1 MGHANAYF
9 NELHS
14 SLSQQYAI
22 NNTVKATLAANKTPF
37 NNCLKDAEKAFKRLF
52 DKQGYKPED
61 LLSEPDYRKLINS
74 FNKTFSSAIPH
85 TVSDTLRDYLEQDI
99 FVFSGLRTHA
109 QLTEARSYLK
119 DENGNIRS
127 WSNFEQ
133 KVTALNKTYNL
144 NYLEAEYEFAVH
156 SAQSADKWE
165 SFSDD
170 TERYYLQYRTAG
182 DDKVRVS
189 HSKLNGITLPKD
201 DPFWDEYFAPNGWR
215 CRCVII
221 EVLAR
226 KYQKSDS
233 KEAIA
238 KGEKATTQLNK
249 DGKNK
254 LAMFRF
260 NPGKNKKV
268 FPPGNSYTKV
278 TGAKKLI
285 PELKTTA
292 QLSSYMAKYA
302 AKHNHMFQHGYNK
315 LMTTTKRG
323 VNGYTDMRGT
333 IALKGDIMKE
343 AMAGINNINK
353 GIKTSF
359 TQERAL
365 STLHHEI
372 VHNANK
378 PGIMRLS
385 RIQTMYMETANE
397 FVSRKRLPNFMKT
410 LGGELQNASLID
422 NRDNTGYNTWVRN
435 YDYVVKLSKADKT
448 KVLTDVESHLINEPY
463 TSQKDGL
470 INALVNNSSL
480 KKREAADLVTNTLKY
495 SEDGFKSYVDS
506 KGLFK
511 TK

>member
-9 NELHS
+9 NELHA
-14 SLSQQYAI
+14 SLSEQYAI
-22 NNTVKATLAANKTPF
+22 NNTVKATLAASKTPF

-52 DKQGYKPED
+52 DKQAYKPED

-74 FNKTFSSAIPH
+74 FNQAFSSAIPH

-127 WSNFEQ
+127 WADFEQ
-133 KVTALNKTYNL
+133 KITALNKTYNL

-156 SAQSADKWE
+156 SAQSADKWD

-215 CRCVII
+215 CRCVVV
-221 EVLAR
+221 EVLTR

-278 TGAKKLI
+278 AGAKKLI
-285 PELKTTA
+285 PELKNTAKKMPKYTPKELSIYESKLGIEVNKGVFDYLKKDTPLLQKSTIGAKGAYYNTNANYVHIPIDQRRKNSKWYSQAVVHHEFGHAADWHNNLKETKEVVSLMQKYRKKYKDILGTTHNNLVN
-292 QLSSYMAKYA
+292 QYMTARANNDHDTMEKIGAVADSIMSLNPNYGWGHSKA
-302 AKHNHMFQHGYNK
+302 YFKQKGKKEAEFIAHMFENKFSGNNVFKKELPELYN
-315 LMTTTKRG
+315 
-323 VNGYTDMRGT
+323 DM
-333 IALKGDIMKE
+333 
-343 AMAGINNINK
+343 
-353 GIKTSF
+353 IK
-359 TQERAL
+359 
-365 STLHHEI
+365 
-372 VHNANK
+372 
-378 PGIMRLS
+378 
-385 RIQTMYMETANE
+385 
-397 FVSRKRLPNFMKT
+397 
-410 LGGELQNASLID
+410 
-422 NRDNTGYNTWVRN
+422 
-435 YDYVVKLSKADKT
+435 
-448 KVLTDVESHLINEPY
+448 
-463 TSQKDGL
+463 
-470 INALVNNSSL
+470 
-480 KKREAADLVTNTLKY
+480 VTNDLKP
-495 SEDGFKSYVDS
+495 K
-506 KGLFK
+506 
-511 TK
+511 